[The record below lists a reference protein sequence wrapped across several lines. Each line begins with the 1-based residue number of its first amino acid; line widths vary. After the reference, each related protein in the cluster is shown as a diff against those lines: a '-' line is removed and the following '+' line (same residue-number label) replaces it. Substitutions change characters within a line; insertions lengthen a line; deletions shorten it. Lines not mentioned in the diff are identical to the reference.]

1 MNYLLYICMPICCMT
16 FVNKDNNN
24 VEGTVNNFVIKKK
37 GITLKKIL
45 SKNLF

>member
-1 MNYLLYICMPICCMT
+1 MT

-37 GITLKKIL
+37 GITLKKKL
-45 SKNLF
+45 SKN